1 MTTSKILTSAEV
13 APLIGLSPFSIHS
26 AMTRD
31 RNRKI
36 KRVPPH
42 IEIPGGRRV
51 LWREDVVLA
60 WLDKFI
66 VAPAPAPAKPGRPTK
81 LAQRTRQAAQQQ

>member
-1 MTTSKILTSAEV
+1 MTTSKILTAAEV

-31 RNRKI
+31 RKRKI

-51 LWREDVVLA
+51 LWREDVVMA
-60 WLDKFI
+60 WLDKLI
-66 VAPAPAPAKPGRPTK
+66 VAPAPAKRGRPTK
-81 LAQRTRQAAQQQ
+81 VEQRTRQAAQQQ